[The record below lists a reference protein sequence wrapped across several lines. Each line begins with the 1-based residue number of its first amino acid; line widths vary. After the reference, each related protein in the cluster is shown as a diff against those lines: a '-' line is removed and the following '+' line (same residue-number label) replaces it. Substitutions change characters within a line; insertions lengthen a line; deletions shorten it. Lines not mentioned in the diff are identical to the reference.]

1 VACECKT
8 AADALALVSYRFGVG
23 QKYQPAA
30 LLLGL
35 GKILS

>member
-1 VACECKT
+1 
-8 AADALALVSYRFGVG
+8 LVSYRFGVG

-35 GKILS
+35 GKILLADILFR